1 MITIENIDKILAIN
15 SQSVEILTFQKYS
28 NFYEFEFVYD
38 NIHSTTF
45 KVHMN
50 RTPDSGDISTYT
62 LKLWDGIRSTSTP
75 LEYQFELKD
84 INEPFAL
91 LKYLADVIYDWDI
104 ITNK

>member
-1 MITIENIDKILAIN
+1 MITIQNIDKILAIN
-15 SQSVEILTFQKYS
+15 SQSVDILRFQEYNS
-28 NFYEFEFVYD
+28 LYEFEFVYD

-50 RTPDSGDISTYT
+50 RTPDRGDIDSYT
-62 LKLWDGIRSTSTP
+62 MKLWDSISNSP
-75 LEYQFELKD
+75 FEYNFELYNVKD
-84 INEPFAL
+84 PFAL